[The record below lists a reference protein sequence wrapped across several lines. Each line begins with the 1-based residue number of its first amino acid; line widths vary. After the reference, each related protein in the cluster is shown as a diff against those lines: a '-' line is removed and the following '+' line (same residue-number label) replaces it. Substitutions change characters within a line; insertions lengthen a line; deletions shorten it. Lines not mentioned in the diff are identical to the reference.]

1 MRKYLLLVL
10 FSVIFVSCSKS
21 SKQYESALYSD
32 MDEVFL
38 LENESYVQTSARAKS
53 VYSAAENYEASE
65 INDTPVIER
74 KLIKTGNIELSVNSL
89 EDSDKNIEGWTK
101 RFGGYIASSNM
112 YVNGGRYTVKIPQE
126 NFDDAMNSAAE
137 FGKVRNRSV
146 KVKDVTDQFYDLQSR
161 LETKKILQEK
171 YNQYLKKA
179 DNMKDLLEV
188 ERELNNVISEIE
200 SMEGQMKRLSH
211 EISYSTIEIYLTAV
225 TTEQGI
231 DYYIEKIE
239 WKEVLSNI
247 INFFIKLF
255 VIIIY
260 VIVFGIP
267 LVAIAAALYW
277 LLFGKIGLLK
287 KLFARLRGKK

>member
-1 MRKYLLLVL
+1 MRKILLFVL
-10 FSVIFVSCSKS
+10 FSVFFVSCSKS
-21 SKQYESALYSD
+21 SKKFESALFAD
-32 MDEVFL
+32 MEEASFQAND
-38 LENESYVQTSARAKS
+38 NYVQTSARAKR
-53 VYSAAENYEASE
+53 VNADAGNYENSE
-65 INDTPVIER
+65 INDEPVIER
-74 KLIKTGNIELSVNSL
+74 KLIKTGNIELNVNSL
-89 EDSDKNIEGWTK
+89 EESDKNIEAWTK
-101 RFGGYIASSNM
+101 RFGGYISSSNM
-112 YVNGGRYTVKIPQE
+112 YESGGRYTVKIPQE
-126 NFDDAMNSAAE
+126 NFDEAMNSVAG

-146 KVKDVTDQFYDLQSR
+146 KVKDVTEQFYDLQGR

-211 EISYSTIEIYLTAV
+211 EISYSTIEIYLTAIS
-225 TTEQGI
+225 TERGI
-231 DYYIEKIE
+231 DYYIETIK
-239 WKEVLSNI
+239 WKEVFSNI

-260 VIVFGIP
+260 VIVFAIP
-267 LVAIAAALYW
+267 LVAIAAVLYW